1 MVSEVEGK
9 DESKILYTKI
19 SFISKSQIK
28 SNTQQ
33 HIEQPDQHIAKE
45 QLEVEMVS
53 EVEGKDESKILYTNI
68 SFISILQIK
77 SNTQQHIEQPDQCM
91 AMELVEGKDL
101 GAEE

>member
-1 MVSEVEGK
+1 MEEELHAEQQFQHMAKQQVEVEMVSEVEGK

-33 HIEQPDQHIAKE
+33 HIEQPDQ
-45 QLEVEMVS
+45 
-53 EVEGKDESKILYTNI
+53 
-68 SFISILQIK
+68 
-77 SNTQQHIEQPDQCM
+77 CM
-91 AMELVEGKDL
+91 EMELVEGKDL

>member
-1 MVSEVEGK
+1 MEE
-9 DESKILYTKI
+9 ELHAE
-19 SFISKSQIK
+19 
-28 SNTQQ
+28 QQ
-33 HIEQPDQHIAKE
+33 FQHMAKE
-45 QLEVEMVS
+45 QVEVEMVS
-53 EVEGKDESKILYTNI
+53 EVEGKNESKILYTNI